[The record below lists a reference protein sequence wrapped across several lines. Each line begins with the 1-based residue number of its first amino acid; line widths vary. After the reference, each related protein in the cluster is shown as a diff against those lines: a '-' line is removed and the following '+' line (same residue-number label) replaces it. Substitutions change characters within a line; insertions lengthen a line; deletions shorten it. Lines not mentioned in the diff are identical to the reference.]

1 MTVRAVLSIVLARR
15 PLAAA
20 LACALALAACD
31 ARAHEPGGSASSSTS
46 TTTTAPPPEETR
58 SPAQPRTADGA
69 SFAVEYGAVEDPTF
83 AQWQADFRR
92 MRFLEDIAAAL
103 NGLFILPE
111 PVAMRFEECGEPNA
125 FYEPAA
131 RAILVCFELVD
142 ELDRIFARDDDVDR
156 AVNDALLFTIL
167 HEAGHALIDVLQLPV
182 AGREED
188 AADQLAAII
197 LVDGTPEGVV
207 AAINGVRGLPEDAP
221 ELDESALAG
230 EHSLTSQR
238 YYNVLCLIYGSDPDM
253 YVGWAEDGTLPL
265 ERAARCPAEYERT
278 LTSWQRLLG
287 PALRER

>member
-1 MTVRAVLSIVLARR
+1 VTLRAVLPAGRVRR
-15 PLAAA
+15 PLAA

-31 ARAHEPGGSASSSTS
+31 ARANEAGAPASSSTS
-46 TTTTAPPPEETR
+46 TTTTTPGETR
-58 SPAQPRTADGA
+58 APAEARTAGGA
-69 SFAVEYGAVEDPTF
+69 AFTVTYGPVEDPTF
-83 AQWQADFRR
+83 AQWQSDFRQ
-92 MRFLEDIAAAL
+92 MRFLEEIAAAL
-103 NGLFILPE
+103 NGMFILPQ

-125 FYEPAA
+125 FYEPAE

-142 ELDRIFARDDDVDR
+142 ELDQIFARDDDADR

-238 YYNVLCLIYGSDPDM
+238 YYNVLCLIYGSDPDT
-253 YVGWAEDGTLPL
+253 YIGWAEDGTLPL

-287 PALRER
+287 PALREG